1 MTIVSSLVSARV
13 AAAARVSSQRGA
25 LSSTVTSIHQHSK
38 RWMSDASPKKDDEE
52 FDFVDDLPNKQDFVK
67 VKLEPGE
74 WDVNHTDPLHRPPWK
89 NKASIMSSE
98 DFANAP
104 RAGFDNE
111 YASPHDAML
120 VLSWLDRATQDKIYQ
135 SYLNLMTKMSETEK
149 TTSHE
154 YVVRVV
160 AQKYNIT
167 ASRVAGV
174 IQLLHNEDQIREE
187 HPDQK
192 IYYDTQDYVDARIA
206 EHIANCYDAFKEP
219 APEAPFIEDPMG
231 VSGMGDIDR
240 RRAGVKEAGDELDY
254 DDLVEKALIRE
265 QREARL
271 WIDNHIYVEDVDE
284 DSVKVK
290 TTADCNKL
298 LKAQQAMKK
307 KSQAG
312 RTDAISPKPESGE
325 AEVRPRW
332 KYVAETIN
340 TRDLP
345 KKKYR
350 RPRKGKVIKNAIV
363 EQDGELRPASV
374 SEVKHTSWKPE
385 RDELE
390 FTYQGVKQA
399 WLERKLQGNTAGWG
413 RVERPKEV
421 APEPDA
427 TPALEDEVVSGVDL
441 EDGDVIAAGDA
452 ETEVVEDESEGEEA
466 KDEEAPPT
474 AAEDKAPASEIKGE
488 ESDDAK

>member
-1 MTIVSSLVSARV
+1 MTIVSSLLSSRTAAILAR
-13 AAAARVSSQRGA
+13 SSRGA
-25 LSSTVTSIHQHSK
+25 LSSCTTF
-38 RWMSDASPKKDDEE
+38 RWLSNTPPKKDEEE
-52 FDFVDDLPNKQDFVK
+52 FEFVDDLPNKQDFVK

-74 WDVNHTDPLHRPPWK
+74 WDINHTDPLHRPPWK
-89 NKASIMSSE
+89 NKASIISSE

-104 RAGFDNE
+104 TAGFDDE
-111 YASPHDAML
+111 YASPRDAML

-135 SYLNLMTKMSETEK
+135 SYLNLMTKMAETEK

-174 IQLLHNEDQIREE
+174 IQLLHNEDQIRRE
-187 HPDQK
+187 HPEQK
-192 IYYDTQDYVDARIA
+192 IYYETQDYVDARIA
-206 EHIANCYDAFKEP
+206 EHIANCYDAFKQP
-219 APEAPFIEDPMG
+219 APEAPFIEDPVG

-240 RRAGVKEAGDELDY
+240 RQAGVKEAGDELDY
-254 DDLVEKALIRE
+254 DDLLAKALIRD

-271 WIDNHIYVEDVDE
+271 WIDNHIYEEDVDE
-284 DSVKVK
+284 DDVQIK

-298 LKAQQAMKK
+298 LKAQKAMKQQ
-307 KSQAG
+307 SHAQ
-312 RTDAISPKPESGE
+312 RDEAITPKPESGQ

-340 TRDLP
+340 TRKLP

-350 RPRKGKVIKNAIV
+350 RPRKGKMIKNAIV

-374 SEVKHTSWKPE
+374 SEVKYTSWKPE
-385 RDELE
+385 RNTLE

-399 WLERKLQGNTAGWG
+399 WLERKLQGKTDGWG
-413 RVERPKEV
+413 RVERPAE
-421 APEPDA
+421 PEEKLDA
-427 TPALEDEVVSGVDL
+427 APALEDEVMSGVDMDETDVIV
-441 EDGDVIAAGDA
+441 EDGS
-452 ETEVVEDESEGEEA
+452 EVEIEVLNEEEDEALLAFEEG
-466 KDEEAPPT
+466 DEP
-474 AAEDKAPASEIKGE
+474 
-488 ESDDAK
+488 DDVK